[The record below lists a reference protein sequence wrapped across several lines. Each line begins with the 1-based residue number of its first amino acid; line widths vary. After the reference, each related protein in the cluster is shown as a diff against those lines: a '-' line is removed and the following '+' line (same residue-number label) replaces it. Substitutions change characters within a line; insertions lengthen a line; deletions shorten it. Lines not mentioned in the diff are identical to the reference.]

1 MLDDNLIDLIRDY
14 GLPLSQ
20 TSMFLEKIDATVKYI
35 DSTTKNDSIIH
46 FGYDQYRKEVKKA
59 HDRIIFYAALFPLLG
74 AAIIYFLSI
83 AYDNYDNASV
93 WFFMACVVF
102 VIGGPW
108 LIVILKL
115 AYDLYLRYKYACK
128 IKTYLNYLDYKN
140 NLEKRGV
147 NNFDY
152 YLAGELGLGPKV
164 NKAYGFRFR
173 KTKRKILRQLIDEL
187 PVEKYGDAP
196 KEGMYRNIAIHRF
209 INHIFSIIFLLLA
222 FRFLWLNDGKNY
234 YFLEVFFLL
243 GECFKHNWWVLVV
256 AIFLLFV
263 RARNTI
269 PILDREQQ
277 IQDALQDYLKL
288 HDQEVQKII
297 DNISTTDSEDLV

>member
-1 MLDDNLIDLIRDY
+1 MLDDNFIDLIRDY
-14 GLPLSQ
+14 GLP
-20 TSMFLEKIDATVKYI
+20 TSPSGLMLDKIDATVHYI
-35 DSTTKNDSIIH
+35 DQHTSVTSILH
-46 FGYDQYRKEVKKA
+46 FDYKKYKKEKKFGQDYIMPYA
-59 HDRIIFYAALFPLLG
+59 IFMFSPIIIGFVLSNYYFTVFDRIFVTAVVIQFVMVFGLFCL
-74 AAIIYFLSI
+74 FC
-83 AYDNYDNASV
+83 
-93 WFFMACVVF
+93 FHM
-102 VIGGPW
+102 
-108 LIVILKL
+108 
-115 AYDLYLRYKYACK
+115 YLRYKYASK
-128 IKTYLNYLDYKN
+128 IKMYLNYLDYKN

-209 INHIFSIIFLLLA
+209 INHIFSIVFLLLA

-234 YFLEVFFLL
+234 NFLETFFLL
-243 GECFKHNWWVLVV
+243 GQCFKHNWWVLVV
-256 AIFLLFV
+256 AIILLFV
-263 RARNTI
+263 RVRNTI

-277 IQDALQDYLKL
+277 IQDALQDYLKF
-288 HDQEVQKII
+288 HYQEVQKII

>member
-1 MLDDNLIDLIRDY
+1 MLDNSLIYLIRDY
-14 GLPLSQ
+14 GLP
-20 TSMFLEKIDATVKYI
+20 TSPSGLMLNKIDATVHYI
-35 DSTTKNDSIIH
+35 DQHTPVTSILHFDYKNYKKEKRFGQDYIFPYGIFSFSPMVILFVVSNYYYSDST
-46 FGYDQYRKEVKKA
+46 VL
-59 HDRIIFYAALFPLLG
+59 DRIFFALMFIQFMMVFGLV
-74 AAIIYFLSI
+74 FLFS
-83 AYDNYDNASV
+83 
-93 WFFMACVVF
+93 FHM
-102 VIGGPW
+102 
-108 LIVILKL
+108 
-115 AYDLYLRYKYACK
+115 YLRYKYASK
-128 IKTYLNYLDYKN
+128 IKMYLNYLDYKN

-196 KEGMYRNIAIHRF
+196 KEGMYRNIVIHRF
-209 INHIFSIIFLLLA
+209 INHIFTIIFLLLT
-222 FRFLWLNDGKNY
+222 FRFIWLNDGKNY
-234 YFLEVFFLL
+234 DFLDLL
-243 GECFKHNWWVLVV
+243 GQCFKHNWWVLVV
-256 AIFLLFV
+256 AVILLIV
-263 RARNTI
+263 RVRNTI

>member
-1 MLDDNLIDLIRDY
+1 MLDDNFIDLIRDY
-14 GLPLSQ
+14 GLP
-20 TSMFLEKIDATVKYI
+20 TSPSGLMLDKIDATVHYI
-35 DSTTKNDSIIH
+35 DQHTSVTSILH
-46 FGYDQYRKEVKKA
+46 FDYKKYKKEKKFGQDYIMPYA
-59 HDRIIFYAALFPLLG
+59 IFMFSPIIIGFVLSNYYFTVFDRIFFTAIFIQFVMVFGLFCL
-74 AAIIYFLSI
+74 FC
-83 AYDNYDNASV
+83 
-93 WFFMACVVF
+93 FHM
-102 VIGGPW
+102 
-108 LIVILKL
+108 
-115 AYDLYLRYKYACK
+115 YLRYKYASK
-128 IKTYLNYLDYKN
+128 IKMYLNYLDYKN

-196 KEGMYRNIAIHRF
+196 KDGMYRNIVILRF
-209 INHIFSIIFLLLA
+209 INHIFSIVFLLLA

-234 YFLEVFFLL
+234 SIFEVFYQL
-243 GECFKHNWWVLVV
+243 GQCFKQNWWVLVV
-256 AIFLLFV
+256 AVVLLFV

-277 IQDALQDYLKL
+277 IQDALQGYLKL

>member
-1 MLDDNLIDLIRDY
+1 MLDDNFIDLIRDY
-14 GLPLSQ
+14 GLP
-20 TSMFLEKIDATVKYI
+20 TSPSGLMLNKIDATVHYI
-35 DSTTKNDSIIH
+35 DQHTSVTSILH
-46 FGYDQYRKEVKKA
+46 FDYKKYKKEKRFGQDYILPYGIFLFSPIAIGFVLA
-59 HDRIIFYAALFPLLG
+59 NYYYSVFDRIFFTAIFIQFMMVFGLIFMLG
-74 AAIIYFLSI
+74 FH
-83 AYDNYDNASV
+83 
-93 WFFMACVVF
+93 M
-102 VIGGPW
+102 
-108 LIVILKL
+108 
-115 AYDLYLRYKYACK
+115 YLRYKYASK

-209 INHIFSIIFLLLA
+209 INYIFSIVFLLLV

-234 YFLEVFFLL
+234 NFFETLFLL
-243 GECFKHNWWVLVV
+243 GECFKYNWWVLVV
-256 AIFLLFV
+256 AIILLFI

-269 PILDREQQ
+269 PIWVREQQ

>member
-1 MLDDNLIDLIRDY
+1 MLDNNFIDLIRDY
-14 GLPLSQ
+14 GLP
-20 TSMFLEKIDATVKYI
+20 TSPSVFMLDKIDATVHYI
-35 DSTTKNDSIIH
+35 DQHTPVTSILH
-46 FGYDQYRKEVKKA
+46 FDYKKYKKEKRFGQ
-59 HDRIIFYAALFPLLG
+59 DYIFLYILFLFSPL
-74 AAIIYFLSI
+74 
-83 AYDNYDNASV
+83 
-93 WFFMACVVF
+93 
-102 VIGGPW
+102 VIGFVLTNYYSDPIAFGRIFFA
-108 LIVILKL
+108 LLFIQFIVGFGFVYLL
-115 AYDLYLRYKYACK
+115 CFHMYLRYKYASK
-128 IKTYLNYLDYKN
+128 IKMYLNYLDYKN

-196 KEGMYRNIAIHRF
+196 KEGMYRNIVIHRF
-209 INHIFSIIFLLLA
+209 INHIFTIVFLLLL
-222 FRFLWLNDGKNY
+222 FRFLWLNDEKNY
-234 YFLEVFFLL
+234 SFFEVFSQL
-243 GECFKHNWWVLVV
+243 GQCFKHNWWVLVV
-256 AIFLLFV
+256 AIILLFV
-263 RARNTI
+263 KVRNTI

-297 DNISTTDSEDLV
+297 DNISTTDSVDLV

>member
-1 MLDDNLIDLIRDY
+1 MLDDNFIDLIRDY
-14 GLPLSQ
+14 GLP
-20 TSMFLEKIDATVKYI
+20 TSPSGLMLNKIDATVHYI
-35 DSTTKNDSIIH
+35 DQHTPVTSILH
-46 FGYDQYRKEVKKA
+46 FDYKKYKKEKRFGQ
-59 HDRIIFYAALFPLLG
+59 DYILPYGIFLFSPL
-74 AAIIYFLSI
+74 
-83 AYDNYDNASV
+83 
-93 WFFMACVVF
+93 
-102 VIGGPW
+102 VIGFVLSNYYYSDSTVFARIFFTTLFIQFMMVFG
-108 LIVILKL
+108 LVFLL
-115 AYDLYLRYKYACK
+115 CFHMYLRYKYASK
-128 IKTYLNYLDYKN
+128 IKMYLNYLDYKN

-173 KTKRKILRQLIDEL
+173 KTKRKILLQLIDEL

-196 KEGMYRNIAIHRF
+196 KEGMYINIAIHRF
-209 INHIFSIIFLLLA
+209 INHIFSIIFLLLF

-234 YFLEVFFLL
+234 SFFEVFSQL
-243 GECFKHNWWVLVV
+243 GQCFKHNWWVLVV
-256 AIFLLFV
+256 AIILLFV

-297 DNISTTDSEDLV
+297 DNISTTDSVDLV

>member
-1 MLDDNLIDLIRDY
+1 MLDDNFIDLIRDY
-14 GLPLSQ
+14 GLP
-20 TSMFLEKIDATVKYI
+20 TSPSGLMLNKIDATVHYI
-35 DSTTKNDSIIH
+35 DQHTSVTSILH
-46 FGYDQYRKEVKKA
+46 FDYKKYKKEKRFGQDYILPYGIFMFSPIAIGFVLSNYYYSEF
-59 HDRIIFYAALFPLLG
+59 DRIFITSIFIQFMMVFGLAFLFC
-74 AAIIYFLSI
+74 FH
-83 AYDNYDNASV
+83 
-93 WFFMACVVF
+93 M
-102 VIGGPW
+102 
-108 LIVILKL
+108 
-115 AYDLYLRYKYACK
+115 YLRYKYASK
-128 IKTYLNYLDYKN
+128 IKIYLNYLDYKN

-196 KEGMYRNIAIHRF
+196 KEGMYRNIVIHRF
-209 INHIFSIIFLLLA
+209 INHIFSIIFFLLL
-222 FRFLWLNDGKNY
+222 FRFLWLNDGKDYN
-234 YFLEVFFLL
+234 FFETVFLL

-256 AIFLLFV
+256 AIILLFV

-297 DNISTTDSEDLV
+297 DNLSTTDSEDLV

>member
-1 MLDDNLIDLIRDY
+1 MLDDNFIDLISDY

-20 TSMFLEKIDATVKYI
+20 APFMLEKIDATVKYI
-35 DSTTKNDSIIH
+35 DSTTKIDSIIH
-46 FGYDQYRKEVKKA
+46 FGYNQYRKEVKKA
-59 HDRIIFYAALFPLLG
+59 HDRIFFYAVPLLLLG
-74 AAIIYFLSI
+74 GVITYFLTMANDYVTSAFGLI
-83 AYDNYDNASV
+83 
-93 WFFMACVVF
+93 ACVGF
-102 VIGGPW
+102 FIGGPCI
-108 LIVILKL
+108 IVLLKMG
-115 AYDLYLRYKYACK
+115 YDLYLRFKYASK
-128 IKTYLNYLDYKN
+128 IKMYLNYLDYKN

-173 KTKRKILRQLIDEL
+173 KTKRKTLRQLIDEL

-209 INHIFSIIFLLLA
+209 INHIFTIVFLLLT

-234 YFLEVFFLL
+234 SFFEVFSQL
-243 GECFKHNWWVLVV
+243 GQCLKHNWWVLVV
-256 AIFLLFV
+256 AIILLFV

-297 DNISTTDSEDLV
+297 DNISATDSVDLV

>member
-1 MLDDNLIDLIRDY
+1 MLDNNFIDLIRDY
-14 GLPLSQ
+14 GLP
-20 TSMFLEKIDATVKYI
+20 TSPSVFMLDKIDATVHYI
-35 DSTTKNDSIIH
+35 DQHTPVTSILH
-46 FGYDQYRKEVKKA
+46 FDYKKYKKEKRFGQDYIFLYILFLFSPLVIA
-59 HDRIIFYAALFPLLG
+59 FVLTNYYSDPIAFGRIFFALLFIQFMMAFGFVFLLC
-74 AAIIYFLSI
+74 FH
-83 AYDNYDNASV
+83 
-93 WFFMACVVF
+93 M
-102 VIGGPW
+102 
-108 LIVILKL
+108 
-115 AYDLYLRYKYACK
+115 YLRYKYASK
-128 IKTYLNYLDYKN
+128 IKMYLNYLDYKN

-164 NKAYGFRFR
+164 NNAYGFRFR

-196 KEGMYRNIAIHRF
+196 KEGMYRNIVIHRF
-209 INHIFSIIFLLLA
+209 INHIFTIVFLLLT
-222 FRFLWLNDGKNY
+222 FRFIWLNDGKNY
-234 YFLEVFFLL
+234 SFFETLFLL

-256 AIFLLFV
+256 AIILLFV

-297 DNISTTDSEDLV
+297 DNISATDSEDLV

>member
-1 MLDDNLIDLIRDY
+1 MLDNNFIDLIRDY
-14 GLPLSQ
+14 GLP
-20 TSMFLEKIDATVKYI
+20 TSPSVFMLDKIDATVHYI
-35 DSTTKNDSIIH
+35 DQHTPVTSILH
-46 FGYDQYRKEVKKA
+46 FDYKKYKKEKRFGQDYIFLYILFLFSPLVIA
-59 HDRIIFYAALFPLLG
+59 FVLTNYYSDPIAFGRIFFALMFIQFMMAFG
-74 AAIIYFLSI
+74 FVFLQC
-83 AYDNYDNASV
+83 
-93 WFFMACVVF
+93 FHM
-102 VIGGPW
+102 
-108 LIVILKL
+108 
-115 AYDLYLRYKYACK
+115 YLRYKYASK
-128 IKTYLNYLDYKN
+128 IKMYLNYLDYKN

-187 PVEKYGDAP
+187 PVENYGDAP

-209 INHIFSIIFLLLA
+209 INHIFSIIFLLLL

-234 YFLEVFFLL
+234 SFFEVFSQL
-243 GECFKHNWWVLVV
+243 GQCFKHNWWVLVV
-256 AIFLLFV
+256 AIILLIV

-297 DNISTTDSEDLV
+297 DNISITDSEDFV